1 MLAVLLAI
9 VLIVLTLLALSVAGV
24 VAAIIAGVAWLNMSA
39 IILGLRSHAPRGES
53 DAETPERWRPSS
65 FREPPKLP
73 APPEPPHES
82 DEQSPSLTVHRR

>member
-24 VAAIIAGVAWLNMSA
+24 VAAIVAGVAWLNMSA
-39 IILGLRSHAPRGES
+39 IILGLRSHAPREDPS
-53 DAETPERWRPSS
+53 AATPERWRPSS
-65 FREPPKLP
+65 FR
-73 APPEPPHES
+73 APPESPEPPYES